1 LGTGTNSA
9 EIFRRPVTKLEYVD
23 EETLVSGSEDGT
35 MRVWSVA
42 TGTQKEEL
50 FQALYDY
57 TASPD
62 VPFLPDPRSELNIKR
77 GDVFYLIHKRPEDG
91 WCLVS
96 TASASAVEGWVSA
109 LPKESLAPCL
119 AYT

>member
-1 LGTGTNSA
+1 MFSWSRNIG
-9 EIFRRPVTKLEYVD
+9 ITKKKSPNA
-23 EETLVSGSEDGT
+23 EETPDG
-35 MRVWSVA
+35 A
-42 TGTQKEEL
+42 GQP

-57 TASPD
+57 TGSPD

-109 LPKESLAPCL
+109 LPKESLAPSL